1 MRYLRLFL
9 GLAAFSWTQA
19 LHAQTPRNVTEAL
32 TQHKWLWTGGNYQNI
47 PLTFSLDG
55 LMTVQWGDPSQIT
68 SWKWRLHD
76 DPNKLIITKQ
86 NSSSMEVQFDP
97 TYATFEGVSDKGKRN
112 AGVRVITSPPNMPAP
127 ARGPQTPP
135 AAPIPPTPQALAD
148 LTQRLQNTQWKFV
161 HKQDYLQTGGA
172 IVIKDGAWMVI
183 RLRSNGRY
191 SAWHHDKIAHEAKWE
206 AVDANLIRLQD
217 SGPDS
222 RVGLL
227 LKLDASLT
235 SFAAQNDENV
245 SGAFMSKLGPVDKI
259 VGRWHWDGPGTVH
272 FREDGMCFAEWP
284 NGESGTWR
292 SSGNDR
298 YEANWANGKYVDK
311 VRMKSGDKEL
321 ACEGLDGRKFGAHRV
336 VPK

>member
-1 MRYLRLFL
+1 M
-9 GLAAFSWTQA
+9 
-19 LHAQTPRNVTEAL
+19 
-32 TQHKWLWTGGNYQNI
+32 
-47 PLTFSLDG
+47 
-55 LMTVQWGDPSQIT
+55 
-68 SWKWRLHD
+68 
-76 DPNKLIITKQ
+76 
-86 NSSSMEVQFDP
+86 
-97 TYATFEGVSDKGKRN
+97 
-112 AGVRVITSPPNMPAP
+112 
-127 ARGPQTPP
+127 
-135 AAPIPPTPQALAD
+135 
-148 LTQRLQNTQWKFV
+148 QNTQWKIV
-161 HKQDYLQTGGA
+161 HKEDYLQTGGA
-172 IVIKDGAWMVI
+172 TVIKDGAWMAI
-183 RLRSNGRY
+183 RLRSNGQY

-206 AVDANLIRLQD
+206 AVGADLIRLQD
-217 SGPDS
+217 CGPDK
-222 RVGLL
+222 RIGLL
-227 LKLDASLT
+227 LKLDAGLT

-245 SGAFMSKLGPVDKI
+245 SGAFMSKLGPVNKI